1 VGLTKRDGQVP
12 ALDDINPTARMF
24 SSRCAARAS
33 GKTTCSVIARLDRP
47 AERPDACRGVTRA
60 ARMSH

>member
-24 SSRCAARAS
+24 RRAARRAS

-47 AERPDACRGVTRA
+47 AAERRDTCRGATRA